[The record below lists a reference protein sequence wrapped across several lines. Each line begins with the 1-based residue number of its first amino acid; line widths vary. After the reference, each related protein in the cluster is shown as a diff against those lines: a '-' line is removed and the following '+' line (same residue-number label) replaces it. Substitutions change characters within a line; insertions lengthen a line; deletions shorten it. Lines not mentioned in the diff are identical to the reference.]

1 MDGTLE
7 GSSHDW
13 MIGLSHPVGIT
24 ADLGLQ
30 DGLQFPMYPPCFEI
44 GRCERSPCGKG
55 LIKWLIHINPIP
67 LVNFNKATRWNHK
80 YPRLKTIQYHNP
92 LCLQIC
98 AAVRFCLSLG
108 KNRSCSKKPFPQTWF
123 NWKRFKGFNP
133 PTSISNIRK
142 SSHWFMMSWPGM
154 RSWPL
159 WKPLHY
165 LVWSLADS
173 FMRGWHRCSSMEW
186 RQRSCSYCRRAWMC
200 LGVGSR
206 SPTRWGSAK
215 WVSWFIPW
223 TLTRTELR
231 YPETLPVHHI
241 TSTRTQ
247 WAQMKER
254 KKVPQIFKASVIP
267 IWLFNRLPWKITI
280 FNR

>member
-1 MDGTLE
+1 MKPSISSIENNTLPQ
-7 GSSHDW
+7 STV
-13 MIGLSHPVGIT
+13 L
-24 ADLGLQ
+24 ADLCSSPFLLVLRAKSKLLQ
-30 DGLQFPMYPPCFEI
+30 KNRFL
-44 GRCERSPCGKG
+44 RLG
-55 LIKWLIHINPIP
+55 LIESG
-67 LVNFNKATRWNHK
+67 
-80 YPRLKTIQYHNP
+80 LKVST
-92 LCLQIC
+92 
-98 AAVRFCLSLG
+98 
-108 KNRSCSKKPFPQTWF
+108 PQ
-123 NWKRFKGFNP
+123 P
-133 PTSISNIRK
+133 PSPIRK

-154 RSWPL
+154 RSWLL

-231 YPETLPVHHI
+231 YPETLPLHHI

-254 KKVPQIFKASVIP
+254 KKVPQIFKASVIT
-267 IWLFNRLPWKITI
+267 IWLFNSLPWKITI
-280 FNR
+280 VNR